1 MSLYTIKMQVS
12 LILLMRKSKIAKCTN
27 IAAVVALQKKMRKSC
42 TRNENRIIY
51 NNENLC
57 NKTKEKEGA

>member
-1 MSLYTIKMQVS
+1 
-12 LILLMRKSKIAKCTN
+12 
-27 IAAVVALQKKMRKSC
+27 MRKSC

-57 NKTKEKEGA
+57 NKMKEKEGA